1 MTATEIYFN
10 HLKDLIINSPKL
22 KTVLKEAS
30 RSRLENML
38 FEDIEIMKIPL
49 EEKDEVDKE
58 RTEKLYQETLNNV
71 NIKELADKIEQFVK
85 EN

>member
-1 MTATEIYFN
+1 MTATEIYSN